1 MKKFIRFLG
10 FLLMLTLIFNSVAF
24 AEEDYVT
31 GNDIITEDNII
42 ELEVDIYD
50 SMEEY
55 QKSVAETMADV
66 AQTRAFVEAGAFK
79 ISLIRAKPG
88 STSVTTVLNFIG
100 GNVVIDEIKF
110 KQVKVT
116 RDTNLGLPV
125 YMEIGTGLTDLYMPM
140 ASGVTTLGIANI
152 PTDQTKARFSAI
164 GLAGHCTYHNEY
176 HSINDLG
183 NGGITI
189 Q

>member
-24 AEEDYVT
+24 AEEDY
-31 GNDIITEDNII
+31 
-42 ELEVDIYD
+42 
-50 SMEEY
+50 
-55 QKSVAETMADV
+55 
-66 AQTRAFVEAGAFK
+66 
-79 ISLIRAKPG
+79 
-88 STSVTTVLNFIG
+88 
-100 GNVVIDEIKF
+100 KF
-110 KQVKVT
+110 RQVKVT

-125 YMEIGTGLTDLYMPM
+125 YMEIGIGLTNLYMPM